1 MDPAAHNAP
10 LLLTAVL
17 CAAAAVLSM
26 GSLWRLRA
34 QRAALQRALARASID
49 LAHANEARRQTD
61 LRLQD
66 ALLEAQAANRAKTRY
81 LVTVSHELRTPLN
94 SLLGYAHLL
103 GDDPGIPPNRRR
115 AVEVI
120 REAGDHLLGVIDHTL
135 DIARIEAGR
144 LNLDLQPVPFP
155 ELIEGLVHLFEMQAI
170 DKGLDFDYRCE
181 GRLPPVVRADGRR
194 LRQVLINILGNAIK
208 FTQQGRVSLHLRY
221 ARQMAYFEIRDTGPG
236 IPEADQARIFEAFEQ
251 GGAGHKPPISGSGVG
266 LTIARMLTDLMGG
279 KLQLQSMP
287 GAGCCFRLKLFL
299 PEQVGLTPPEVVL
312 PRKVLGYRGRRRRL
326 LVIDDEPHD
335 REFLL
340 ALLRPLGFL
349 LTTAPSAETG
359 MALLNSFQPDLVLMD
374 IDLPGMNGWE
384 AIRTLREAGHQD
396 VQVAVLTAHGPEN
409 PGQRPRRFR
418 SLLAAAEGTAE
429 WSETDAAESE
439 AAALLA
445 RGDYLQKPLRVEP
458 FLAWLGRRLDLDWAY
473 ALPEVT
479 ETAVRVPE
487 SAVAALRALVQE
499 GYLRGIQRELEILAG
514 LYPASAPWLQ
524 ELGVLAERFQFERLL
539 HQLDQQA
546 TP

>member
-1 MDPAAHNAP
+1 MDLAAQPAP
-10 LLLTAVL
+10 FLLLAL
-17 CAAAAVLSM
+17 ACAAVAALSLGSVL
-26 GSLWRLRA
+26 RLRA
-34 QRAALQRALARASID
+34 QRATLRGALARAQID
-49 LAHANEARRQTD
+49 LSHAIEARRQTD

-66 ALLEAQAANRAKTRY
+66 ALLEAQAANRAKSRY
-81 LVTVSHELRTPLN
+81 LVSVSHELRTPLN

-144 LNLDLQPVPFP
+144 LTLDLQPVPFP
-155 ELIEGLVHLFEMQAI
+155 EMIEGLVHMFEMQAI
-170 DKGLDFDYRCE
+170 DKGLHFDYRCE

-236 IPEADQARIFEAFEQ
+236 IPEADQARIFDAFEQ
-251 GGAGHKPPISGSGVG
+251 GTGHKPPISGTGVG

-279 KLQLQSMP
+279 RLQLQSMP

-299 PEQVGLTPPEVVL
+299 PEMVGLRPPEVVL

-335 REFLL
+335 REFLV

-349 LTTAPSAETG
+349 LTTAGSAENG
-359 MALLNSFQPDLVLMD
+359 MALISSFQPDLVLMD

-384 AIRTLREAGHQD
+384 AIRALREAGHGD
-396 VQVAVLTAHGPEN
+396 VQVAVLTAHGPEH

-429 WSETDAAESE
+429 WPEADGAETE

-445 RGDYLQKPLRVEP
+445 RGDYLQKPLRVDA

-473 ALPEVT
+473 VAPDVT
-479 ETAVRVPE
+479 EMPVRVPD
-487 SAVAALRALVQE
+487 SAVQALRALVQE
-499 GYLRGIQRELEILAG
+499 GYLRGIQRELEILAA

-539 HQLDQQA
+539 HQLDQRA
-546 TP
+546 AS